1 MTVPNSNIKV
11 TYNGNGVAKEF
22 QIPFS
27 FLEKEHIKVIRI
39 DLNGGE
45 HLLTKD
51 YFVDST
57 ANVVH
62 YPGYPIGEEPPQ
74 AEQPQVL
81 PNGEKLLLYRSTP
94 KTQDTDLPRQGI
106 LSEIEAMDDKSIMCI
121 QEMNEEL
128 GRSIKPPISS
138 NLTGEIPAPVI
149 PGASLAI
156 SEDGKSLRLG
166 ANPDGIAQ
174 SVATA
179 NEAKQTANG
188 AKQTADGIA
197 DTATQALSNS
207 QNAQDRVA
215 ALEELVEELDIGD
228 AETLQGST
236 KEEILQTAQTQTDT
250 TITNLGITPF
260 GSAGEALVVT
270 ADGTG
275 TEWKAVS
282 GVPVGTIM
290 AWGGLTAPAGY
301 LECAGQVVKRAI
313 YKDLFQAIGTVW
325 GTTAGDDFKL
335 PDFKSAARFLR
346 SRGDGLE
353 VGTVQG
359 DAFQG
364 HYHEGGAG
372 DGYDKTEASAAPIP
386 NAAGGHP
393 SRTNGWKPK
402 NDGINGVPRT
412 ADETRPK
419 NAVVMYCI
427 KATDEY
433 INPSQVDIEPIIQQ
447 LVNKPNREE
456 IKELAGTRLWLSGEY
471 TPIAKQPTIVLHG
484 LDIDPLKC
492 KWELLL
498 ICKVAEFGYSV
509 GDLAIGACTYG
520 QASGQWIAHP
530 LTPLLSKNDI
540 RFDTTNTTLFV
551 INKSTSAGAAMATLA
566 NWRYI
571 FRIWY

>member
-1 MTVPNSNIKV
+1 MLAVPNSNIKV

-188 AKQTADGIA
+188 AKQTAEGIA

-215 ALEELVEELDIGD
+215 ALEELVEELGIGD

-250 TITNLGITPF
+250 TITNLGITPL
-260 GSAGEALVVT
+260 GSAGKALVVT

-301 LECAGQVVKRAI
+301 LECAGQIVKRAI

-346 SRGDGLE
+346 SRGDGVE
-353 VGTVQG
+353 VGEVQG
-359 DAFQG
+359 DAIRNIAGSFNSLAG
-364 HYHEGGAG
+364 SVTGACSL
-372 DGYDKTEASAAPIP
+372 KTTWLAVNGTDVNLRAADVEFKAS
-386 NAAGGHP
+386 NV
-393 SRTNGWKPK
+393 
-402 NDGINGVPRT
+402 VPT
-412 ADETRPK
+412 ADENRPK
-419 NAVVMYCI
+419 SAVVMYCI
-427 KATDEY
+427 KAVDEY
-433 INPSQVDIEPIIQQ
+433 INPSQVDIEPVIQQ

-456 IKELAGTRLWLSGEY
+456 IKELAGTRCWTSEEYSPILNLS
-471 TPIAKQPTIVLHG
+471 TIISHG
-484 LDIDPLKC
+484 LDIDPNLARAEV
-492 KWELLL
+492 WLV
-498 ICKVAEFGYSV
+498 CKVASGGYLVNDVIRYPAHRPPAGSTVLVAPLPVFLTKKTV
-509 GDLAIGACTYG
+509 GTVLGSALQFANKTNGSDYSSTTM
-520 QASGQWIAHP
+520 AS
-530 LTPLLSKNDI
+530 
-540 RFDTTNTTLFV
+540 
-551 INKSTSAGAAMATLA
+551 
-566 NWRYI
+566 WRYV
-571 FRIWY
+571 FKIWY